1 MSRVAAIT
9 SSFILVIAIAS
20 PLKAQIIH
28 GFIMNDEGE
37 PLADVHVAV
46 ENSAVSTVSNESGL
60 FRLQLENGSQESVSL
75 LLSRIGYQTDFI
87 KVDLSEPQS
96 KPLTIT
102 LKQKIYRSEAVVV
115 TATRTQQDIE
125 NVSIPVS
132 VVTGEEMHK
141 TGSMRLSDI
150 LSEQTGMQIVS
161 DHGTGVQI
169 QGFDPDYTLIMIDGS
184 PVIGRT
190 AGTLDLSRI
199 SVRNVEQIEIVK
211 GPSSA
216 LWGSDALAGVV
227 NIITKRATEELS
239 GGITTRYGKNNTL
252 DLSGDFSLNKFGV
265 NSHIF
270 GNLNSSAGYRLNP
283 GVVSQT
289 VPEFNNVTIGYR
301 GDTRLS
307 DQFEISGNIRWFR
320 ESQQNRS
327 IVNNQSGEAE
337 LLNSDNF
344 RSDFMGSGEVKFTP
358 ANRFNLTMSWI
369 TNHYGTESELS
380 FAATDQL
387 YSRSAFNQ
395 TFNQPEFKAAYRW
408 SDSQKTLAGMG
419 AIFEQVDAERFPGQP
434 SFTTQFLFT
443 QHSWSLSQNFEVTGG
458 IRYDSHSEYSSQL
471 SPKISTRY
479 RVSDWIQFRASAG
492 RGFKA
497 PDFRQLFLDFT
508 NTTAGYSVFG
518 SSTVVEGIERQRTE
532 GAIDQILIPLDSLN
546 EIRAESSWA
555 LNTGFDI
562 DPTPNLRFRMNLFR
576 NNVSDLIET
585 APVARLTNGQSV
597 FTYFNVDEVYTQG
610 AEAEFRLR
618 FAEQIDASLG
628 YQYLDAQRRVE
639 RERILQDDQGEL
651 VQQTNVSFEP
661 MFNRSR
667 HSGNF
672 SIFYESNNGWG
683 ANLRGLFR
691 GRFGLFD
698 RNGNGFVDSNE
709 LEPGYTVWN
718 AALTRRVG
726 KLATIQAGADNIFN
740 YININ
745 QPFLAGRLWYAQ
757 VSISF

>member
-1 MSRVAAIT
+1 
-9 SSFILVIAIAS
+9 
-20 PLKAQIIH
+20 
-28 GFIMNDEGE
+28 
-37 PLADVHVAV
+37 
-46 ENSAVSTVSNESGL
+46 
-60 FRLQLENGSQESVSL
+60 
-75 LLSRIGYQTDFI
+75 
-87 KVDLSEPQS
+87 
-96 KPLTIT
+96 
-102 LKQKIYRSEAVVV
+102 
-115 TATRTQQDIE
+115 
-125 NVSIPVS
+125 
-132 VVTGEEMHK
+132 
-141 TGSMRLSDI
+141 
-150 LSEQTGMQIVS
+150 
-161 DHGTGVQI
+161 
-169 QGFDPDYTLIMIDGS
+169 
-184 PVIGRT
+184 
-190 AGTLDLSRI
+190 
-199 SVRNVEQIEIVK
+199 
-211 GPSSA
+211 
-216 LWGSDALAGVV
+216 
-227 NIITKRATEELS
+227 
-239 GGITTRYGKNNTL
+239 
-252 DLSGDFSLNKFGV
+252 
-265 NSHIF
+265 
-270 GNLNSSAGYRLNP
+270 
-283 GVVSQT
+283 
-289 VPEFNNVTIGYR
+289 
-301 GDTRLS
+301 
-307 DQFEISGNIRWFR
+307 
-320 ESQQNRS
+320 
-327 IVNNQSGEAE
+327 
-337 LLNSDNF
+337 
-344 RSDFMGSGEVKFTP
+344 
-358 ANRFNLTMSWI
+358 
-369 TNHYGTESELS
+369 
-380 FAATDQL
+380 
-387 YSRSAFNQ
+387 
-395 TFNQPEFKAAYRW
+395 
-408 SDSQKTLAGMG
+408 
-419 AIFEQVDAERFPGQP
+419 
-434 SFTTQFLFT
+434 
-443 QHSWSLSQNFEVTGG
+443 
-458 IRYDSHSEYSSQL
+458 
-471 SPKISTRY
+471 
-479 RVSDWIQFRASAG
+479 
-492 RGFKA
+492 
-497 PDFRQLFLDFT
+497 
-508 NTTAGYSVFG
+508 
-518 SSTVVEGIERQRTE
+518 VEGIERQRTE